1 MGILAWQKE
10 KQNSQCKTQSTHEY
24 LSWNAQ
30 RCWFIMMTGEVVF
43 QKYLIKLEYGHK
55 KHRINLSIFTLKINT
70 HHMRFCFNF
79 LESCNIWKIFD
90 AICLFISLPSLVCC
104 QHLPLTSSYPS
115 LFELICGCSLNKR
128 KNSHFIAKQWLWN
141 SKITFT
147 INFNNVIM
155 CVTVIMSSCFKHS

>member
-30 RCWFIMMTGEVVF
+30 RCWFITMTGEVVF

-79 LESCNIWKIFD
+79 LESWKYLMQYLKNFWCN
-90 AICLFISLPSLVCC
+90 LFIYLPPLLSLLSTFATNLF
-104 QHLPLTSSYPS
+104 LPLIVWADMWMFP
-115 LFELICGCSLNKR
+115 
-128 KNSHFIAKQWLWN
+128 
-141 SKITFT
+141 
-147 INFNNVIM
+147 
-155 CVTVIMSSCFKHS
+155 